1 MLNDPQAQDHRVT
14 LQLRYVR
21 ESLYKALAPG
31 AKPRYDT
38 ILKVMRG
45 FGLQLAASPT
55 AATTKVRAARAASGK
70 KKVLNCM

>member
-21 ESLYKALAPG
+21 EGLYKAMAPG

-45 FGLQLAASPT
+45 FGLQLAAM
-55 AATTKVRAARAASGK
+55 
-70 KKVLNCM
+70 LL